1 MLGYEVEQKSLT
13 RQQKEAIG
21 LLSIGTFLE
30 YFDLMLYVHM
40 AVLLNELFFPK
51 ADPHTA
57 AIYSAA
63 AFCSTFVFRP
73 FGALIFGWI
82 GDNIGRKSTVIITTF
97 MMAITCVVMAII
109 PTYEEKGIIATVL
122 VTVCRMLQGMSSMGE
137 VVGAELYLTELI
149 KPPAQYPAVA
159 FMSVAISIGTTVAL
173 GTANFI
179 MAMGLNWRFA
189 FILGAGIAL
198 IGSVARTT
206 LRETPEFV
214 NAKRRVEQN
223 IKLIDIEVDV
233 FKDNPILHEKV
244 NIKTILSNF
253 ALISVWPIWFYTTY
267 IYSGNILKTSFGY
280 SAEQIIS
287 HNLVVALISAL
298 NAIVLTWLSYIIN
311 PLKILKIRFI
321 IFAIIIIPCI
331 YLLYNMTTV
340 TELLVF
346 QLLIIILGPTGF
358 PAVPIL
364 YKHFPVFKRFTCSS
378 FIYALSRAV
387 MYIVTSFGLVY
398 LVEYLGHWGLLV
410 LITPALIGYYYGR
423 NHFEKL
429 EAAN

>member
-1 MLGYEVEQKSLT
+1 
-13 RQQKEAIG
+13 
-21 LLSIGTFLE
+21 
-30 YFDLMLYVHM
+30 
-40 AVLLNELFFPK
+40 
-51 ADPHTA
+51 
-57 AIYSAA
+57 
-63 AFCSTFVFRP
+63 
-73 FGALIFGWI
+73 
-82 GDNIGRKSTVIITTF
+82 

-109 PTYEEKGIIATVL
+109 PTYAEKGIIATVL